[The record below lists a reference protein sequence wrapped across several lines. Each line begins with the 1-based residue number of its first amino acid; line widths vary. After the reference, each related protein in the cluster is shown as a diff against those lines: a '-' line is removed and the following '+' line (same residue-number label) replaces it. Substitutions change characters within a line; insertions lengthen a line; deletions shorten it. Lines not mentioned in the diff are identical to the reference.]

1 MSKIFQ
7 FKVTLKDSKP
17 KIWRRFQ
24 AEDDLMF
31 FDLHYIIQAVM
42 GWENDHLYQFIVEKN
57 RYIGDP
63 EMLESD
69 DIMDDGKTKLSDIF
83 NEPKTK
89 IIYEYDF
96 GDGWEHEL
104 VLEKILEKDPKQ
116 HYPVCLAGKLNCPPE
131 DCGGIYGFNNMMQI
145 LKDEK
150 HPNHEGIKE
159 WIGENYNPDFFDLET
174 VNEFLKGQ

>member
-7 FKVTLKDSKP
+7 FKISLKGSEP

-24 AEDDLMF
+24 TEDDLMF

-57 RYIGDP
+57 RCIGDP

-116 HYPVCLAGKLNCPPE
+116 HYPVCLEGKLNCPPE

-145 LKDEK
+145 FKDEK
-150 HPNHEGIKE
+150 HPEHEDIKE
-159 WIGENYNPDFFDLET
+159 WVGENYDPDYFDPED
-174 VNEFLKGQ
+174 VNKSMRS